1 MCINRLIDQFIYSI
15 VNPKYR
21 DSMLNIECVIVSLC
35 EKFYRFFL
43 FLFFYFGDRQ
53 RSIFQQIRLLWIVLQ
68 ILYFEV
74 LSMG

>member
-1 MCINRLIDQFIYSI
+1 MCDCITLWIFLQVIY
-15 VNPKYR
+15 YYCF
-21 DSMLNIECVIVSLC
+21 D
-35 EKFYRFFL
+35 
-43 FLFFYFGDRQ
+43 DRQ